1 MYVREETTYRTKP
14 SDDQRRI
21 HLKFLREQGDK
32 GKVVMAGR
40 LADGLGA
47 LIIWEVESVEE
58 AQKIASGDPYAKAGL
73 VAYTLREWAPTFDY
87 TKNPPVTPS

>member
-1 MYVREETTYRTKP
+1 MYMREETAYKTKP
-14 SDDQRRI
+14 SDEQRRT

-47 LIIWEVESVEE
+47 LII
-58 AQKIASGDPYAKAGL
+58 
-73 VAYTLREWAPTFDY
+73 
-87 TKNPPVTPS
+87 